1 MILPAGFEELF
12 KESLGSSA
20 YERYSSAI
28 SADST
33 ACVRINPSK
42 FSREELLELW
52 PDAWQVPWCS
62 NGFYLPE
69 RPNFTL
75 DPLFHAGAYYVQD
88 ASSMFLEG
96 VFRQIA
102 ASGLEPTEDTPDV
115 SITDF
120 ARSDS
125 AIQHAGSSLRVLD
138 LCAAPGGKST
148 HLLSLL
154 GPDSLLVSNEV
165 ISSRAT
171 ILKENLAIW
180 GSENA
185 VVTSSDSEVFAAQL
199 PEFFDIVLVDAP
211 CSGEGMF
218 RKMDSATGNAAT
230 ENWSP
235 DNVKLCAARQQR
247 ILASAVKCLKP
258 GGWLIYSTCT
268 YNHFENDDQ
277 LAFLKSEFG
286 FEVQPISLFDKY
298 SHSLNGIA
306 SASSIDNNSFPG
318 INHSNDPA
326 PAINS
331 SCANTS
337 IPALVKTTNGG
348 YQFIPGLVRG
358 EGQFCALL
366 HLPQSPLAS
375 QLSPLGDSSTTC
387 SSGSSGSAGTEL
399 PVTQVVENNA
409 CSENNSLYMPPCGEV
424 RSPED
429 FRYGIPANQAVR
441 NKHGRRVD
449 GNRKLNKRGGG
460 ADSKSQKNSD
470 RIKVPEAM
478 SSLIDVL
485 NKSCE
490 DVIVR
495 QQGEL
500 FKILPA
506 NLAIDIDCIS
516 SSVRVLGSG
525 VALGCVK
532 GKDFIP
538 DAELATSNLIG
549 SDLAFHN
556 NVSTP
561 TDSQNSK
568 TGFETSAMSSSAFKT
583 VEVDRE
589 TALKFLAKQ
598 LNALEDAPLGILLI
612 CYRGKGLGFVKNIGR
627 RVNNLLPNSRRI
639 LNL

>member
-1 MILPAGFEELF
+1 MILPEGFGELF

-42 FSREELLELW
+42 FSREELLALW

-62 NGFYLPE
+62 KGFYLPE

-102 ASGLEPTEDTPDV
+102 GPASAAD
-115 SITDF
+115 SF
-120 ARSDS
+120 AGR
-125 AIQHAGSSLRVLD
+125 SLRVLD

-154 GPDSLLVSNEV
+154 GPDSLLVSNDV

-171 ILKENLAIW
+171 ILKENLAVW
-180 GSENA
+180 GSGNA
-185 VVTSSDSEVFAAQL
+185 VATSSDSEVFAAQL

-230 ENWSP
+230 ENWSL

-298 SHSLNGIA
+298 SHSLNG
-306 SASSIDNNSFPG
+306 SAVSSSIDNNSFPG

-348 YQFIPGLVRG
+348 YQFIPGLVCG

-409 CSENNSLYMPPCGEV
+409 CSENNSLYMPRCGEV

-429 FRYGIPANQAVR
+429 FRYGIPANQVVR

-516 SSVRVLGSG
+516 SSLRVLGSG

-549 SDLAFHN
+549 SDHAFHN

-568 TGFETSAMSSSAFKT
+568 TGFETSVMSSSAFKT